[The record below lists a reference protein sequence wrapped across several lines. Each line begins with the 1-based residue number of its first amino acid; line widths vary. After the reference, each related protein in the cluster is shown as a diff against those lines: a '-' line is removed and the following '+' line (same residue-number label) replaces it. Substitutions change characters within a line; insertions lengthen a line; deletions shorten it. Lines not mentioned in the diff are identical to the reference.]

1 MVADRIKA
9 MREQQGMTRT
19 ELAGLFRVS
28 TDDLLGVDSIATADV
43 SGLTEEDVRMVCAM
57 IGHLRRKN

>member
-1 MVADRIKA
+1 MAADRIKA
-9 MREQQGMTRT
+9 MREQQGMTQT

-43 SGLTEEDVRMVCAM
+43 SGLTEEDVRMVSP
-57 IGHLRRKN
+57 

>member
-1 MVADRIKA
+1 MGNGDIRASAQRVV
-9 MREQQGMTRT
+9 

-28 TDDLLGVDSIATADV
+28 TDDLLGVDSIVTADV
-43 SGLTEEDVRMVCAM
+43 SDLTEEDVRMVCAM